1 MVKYTLIDQNN
12 DNDFDRFNND
22 SVNGSDI
29 RQSYPGD
36 TVTVNVPG
44 VGNVTYTGITFYLAS
59 GQVVFTPNDG
69 QALEDGTFVT
79 STFVNSQG
87 PLLVSQLGPPC
98 FAAGTRIATVR
109 GEVAVEDLRVG
120 DVVQTMDSGLRPIRW
135 IGRRAMRG
143 TGDFAPIRFKAGA
156 VGNVRD
162 LVVSPMHRVLVR
174 GWRAEL
180 YFGDT
185 EVLVPAKHL
194 VDGDQVVIDPVAE
207 VEYFHILFDQHEV
220 IFSDGAPTESFY
232 PGEQI
237 LRGDAEVRQELEA
250 LFPELFSGGG
260 GGGGS
265 FAQTARKT
273 VKFRDAAVL
282 RAA

>member
-1 MVKYTLIDQNN
+1 MVADMPTSYLDQFFIMDPSAPPAFGTSLAVVKYTLIDQNN

-120 DVVQTMDSGLRPIRW
+120 DLVQTMDSGLQPIRW
-135 IGRRAMRG
+135 MGGRAMRG
-143 TGDFAPIRFKAGA
+143 TGDFAPIRFKAGRGGQCARSGGFADAPHPGARLAGRA
-156 VGNVRD
+156 VFWRYRGAGAGEA
-162 LVVSPMHRVLVR
+162 SG
-174 GWRAEL
+174 GWR
-180 YFGDT
+180 
-185 EVLVPAKHL
+185 
-194 VDGDQVVIDPVAE
+194 
-207 VEYFHILFDQHEV
+207 
-220 IFSDGAPTESFY
+220 
-232 PGEQI
+232 
-237 LRGDAEVRQELEA
+237 
-250 LFPELFSGGG
+250 SGG
-260 GGGGS
+260 
-265 FAQTARKT
+265 
-273 VKFRDAAVL
+273 D
-282 RAA
+282 